1 MLGRWN
7 ALRRSEGRERGRLSG
22 DLGVGRVAPRGDRRL
37 NRHLLLGPWLLALWG
52 SWCEECLKEKGMV
65 GLRAVGEVC
74 CLNVLVSVEEIV
86 DGMQRRKRVVKL
98 RLA

>member
-1 MLGRWN
+1 
-7 ALRRSEGRERGRLSG
+7 
-22 DLGVGRVAPRGDRRL
+22 
-37 NRHLLLGPWLLALWG
+37 
-52 SWCEECLKEKGMV
+52 MV